1 MIITNLPAT
10 ISLFEDIPV
19 GTFIFEIQALYG
31 FTWSTVFN
39 PDFVYSLLTESTN
52 FEIDSSRGNYFLLFL
67 SFLLRSRK
75 KFTL

>member
-19 GTFIFEIQALYG
+19 GTFILEIQTLYG
-31 FTWSTVFN
+31 FNWSTVLN
-39 PDFVYSLLTESTN
+39 PDFVYSLLTESNN